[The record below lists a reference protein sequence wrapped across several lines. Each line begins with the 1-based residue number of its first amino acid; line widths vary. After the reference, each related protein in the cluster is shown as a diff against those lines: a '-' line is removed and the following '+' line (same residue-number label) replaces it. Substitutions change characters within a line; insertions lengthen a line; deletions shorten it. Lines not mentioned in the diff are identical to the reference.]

1 MKHISLHA
9 LLCLALL
16 LAVAGCE
23 ILTSPPAERTQFRAP
38 QTGSNLGRRVPA
50 RSTAR
55 EQRTRDRQK
64 KQTRETAQPA
74 REVVDP
80 DFMPRGGFR

>member
-1 MKHISLHA
+1 MISLCCRA
-9 LLCLALL
+9 LLGVALL
-16 LAVAGCE
+16 FSFAGCGV
-23 ILTSPPAERTQFRAP
+23 ITSRPPERAQFTTA

>member
-1 MKHISLHA
+1 MITSRPPE
-9 LLCLALL
+9 LA
-16 LAVAGCE
+16 
-23 ILTSPPAERTQFRAP
+23 QFTTA
-38 QTGSNLGRRVPA
+38 QTGSNLGRRVPT

-64 KQTRETAQPA
+64 KQTPETAKPA